1 MGVKRLQ
8 SKYGGFNKMD
18 RIYLPEGNIYFTEE
32 NRLYT
37 SDLKGLEKAM
47 EEGVILEARAGMCDA
62 CHNLYVDFGFCRGI
76 IPRSEAVYSPS
87 GEAVKDIAIITRV
100 GKIVC
105 FVVTSVEENENGTF
119 VMLSRRI
126 AQKKCCDEY
135 IRGLS
140 CGDVI
145 EASVTHTEKFG
156 AFCDIGCGMP
166 ALLPVDCISVSR
178 IEHPSERFSTG
189 QRIMAAVKA
198 IESDICRIT
207 LSHKELLGTWLENT
221 SQFEPGQTVTGIVRS
236 IEPYGIFVEL
246 TPNLAGLAEWC
257 DGIELGGCVSVY
269 IKSIIPEKMKIKLV
283 IVDTGCERED
293 GELVYYTDSPHLDFW
308 RYSPEGCKKEIY
320 TEFE

>member
-1 MGVKRLQ
+1 
-8 SKYGGFNKMD
+8 MD
-18 RIYLPEGNIYFTEE
+18 RNYLPEGNIYFTEE
-32 NRLYT
+32 NVLYT
-37 SDLKGLEKAM
+37 SDVRGLERAM
-47 EEGVILEARAGMCDA
+47 EEGVILEGRAVLCDA
-62 CHNLYVDFGFCRGI
+62 SHNLHVDFGFCRGI

-105 FVVTSVEENENGTF
+105 FVVTSVEETEKGLLVT
-119 VMLSRRI
+119 LSRRI

-178 IEHPSERFSTG
+178 IEHPAERFSTG
-189 QRIMAAVKA
+189 QRIMAVVKA
-198 IESDICRIT
+198 VDRDICRIT
-207 LSHKELLGTWLENT
+207 LSHKELLGTWLENAGL
-221 SQFEPGQTVTGIVRS
+221 FEAGQTVTGIVRS

-257 DGIELGGCVSVY
+257 DGIELGSCVSVY
-269 IKSIIPEKMKIKLV
+269 IKSIIPDKMKIKLV
-283 IVDTGCERED
+283 IVDTDCERED
-293 GELVYYTDSPHLDFW
+293 GELIYYAESSRIDFW
-308 RYSPEGCKKEIY
+308 RYSPEGCSKDIF